1 MSRSR
6 LIFLIAAET
15 MLVCLLGIVLTGHR
29 PTVQA
34 GAPLGPRA
42 PLQAGAKAPDPD
54 PQGGTPQYGA
64 YTPKPQP
71 PGANDTSG
79 KPLLAEQ
86 VHSDIQVL
94 KGIPED
100 EFMDTM
106 GFFAASLSMNCTDC
120 HVDASLTHW
129 ADFATPTLKM
139 ITARKMVTMVRAI
152 NKDYFSG
159 ARLVTCYTCHRDTPG
174 PPEVTPSLVL
184 QYANPVELEPE
195 HINRQAADQP
205 LPDKIFTD
213 YIAAIGGQAAVDG
226 LKSYTAAG
234 TYEGFDTEHARV
246 PFELYVEN
254 GAKRTAVI
262 HSLSG
267 ITTQTFDGK
276 NAWISSVTKPIP
288 LMALTGGDLSGAKAD
303 AIVALPSQIKG
314 SMTNWRT
321 GNDFTI
327 NDNDVYVVQGLLP
340 DKSPVKLYFDEKTH
354 LLVRQVRYTNT
365 AVGSTPA
372 QVDYSDFRDVNG
384 VKMPFHLEFTWTD
397 GQSTILLNDIK
408 GNAEIEAAKFD
419 KPAPAVNT
427 LPKNAPSIT
436 GKGTGN

>member
-15 MLVCLLGIVLTGHR
+15 MLVCLLGVVLTGHR

-42 PLQAGAKAPDPD
+42 QDAGNATA
-54 PQGGTPQYGA
+54 GTPQAGP

-79 KPLLAEQ
+79 KPLMAEQ
-86 VHSDIQVL
+86 DHSDIRVL
-94 KGIPED
+94 RGIPED

-129 ADFATPTLKM
+129 ADFATPTTKM
-139 ITARKMVTMVRAI
+139 IMARKMVTMVREI
-152 NKDYFSG
+152 NKQYFDG
-159 ARLVTCYTCHRDTPG
+159 ARLVTCYTCHRDAPG
-174 PPEVTPSLVL
+174 PPETTPSLVL
-184 QYANPVELEPE
+184 QYANPIDLEPE
-195 HINRQAADQP
+195 RINRQAQGVP
-205 LPDKIFTD
+205 LPDKILAD
-213 YIAAIGGQAAVDG
+213 YIDAIGGQQAVDA
-226 LKSYTAAG
+226 LKSYTATG

-246 PFELYVEN
+246 PLELYVKAS
-254 GAKRTAVI
+254 GKRSAVI

-267 ITTQTFDGK
+267 ITTQSTNGK
-276 NAWISSVTKPIP
+276 EAWISSVTKPIP
-288 LMALTGGDLSGAKAD
+288 LMALTGGDLDGAKAD
-303 AIVALPSQIKG
+303 AIAALPSQIKG
-314 SMTNWRT
+314 SFTTWRT
-321 GNDFTI
+321 GNEFTV
-327 NDNDVYVVQGLLP
+327 NDADVYVVQGFLP
-340 DKSPVKLYFDEKTH
+340 DKSPVKFYFDEKTH

-365 AVGSTPA
+365 AVGTTPA
-372 QVDYSDFRDVNG
+372 QIDYSDYRDVGG
-384 VKMPFHLEFTWTD
+384 VKMPFHIEFTWTD
-397 GQSTILLNDIK
+397 GQSIVILNDIK
-408 GNAEIEAAKFD
+408 PNTPIEDAKFE
-419 KPAPAVNT
+419 KPAPAINT